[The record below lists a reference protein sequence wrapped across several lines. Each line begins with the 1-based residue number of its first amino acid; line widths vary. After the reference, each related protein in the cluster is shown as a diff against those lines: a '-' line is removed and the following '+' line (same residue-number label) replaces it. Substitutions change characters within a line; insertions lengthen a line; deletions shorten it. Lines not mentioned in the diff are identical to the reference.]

1 MNNKIIACMVVKNEV
16 DIIEYTLEQALK
28 WADYIL
34 VLDNNSTDGTT
45 DVIKKMSEL
54 EQKII
59 FWGGYG
65 GPFRDSLRAVIY
77 NDYYYL
83 CNDGDWWC
91 RLDADEVYIDNPREF
106 LSSMDESI
114 DHVYS
119 ASFQYYLTKRMLE
132 NEEQNTRKFDISNYK
147 YFKCNWSEIRFIK
160 IKKSTIWPLHFAN
173 PLFLLK
179 PSSRRIR
186 LKHFQYRNSKQMEK
200 RFRDRSPEEGK
211 NLFSHELK
219 QNKVWDETDL
229 TYDQGLYEYDDE
241 ILPRIKKISTFRK
254 VIFSC
259 IVYGLKKFSLERIL
273 LPTKEKV

>member
-132 NEEQNTRKFDISNYK
+132 N
-147 YFKCNWSEIRFIK
+147 
-160 IKKSTIWPLHFAN
+160 
-173 PLFLLK
+173 
-179 PSSRRIR
+179 
-186 LKHFQYRNSKQMEK
+186 
-200 RFRDRSPEEGK
+200 
-211 NLFSHELK
+211 
-219 QNKVWDETDL
+219 
-229 TYDQGLYEYDDE
+229 
-241 ILPRIKKISTFRK
+241 
-254 VIFSC
+254 
-259 IVYGLKKFSLERIL
+259 
-273 LPTKEKV
+273 

>member
-106 LSSMDESI
+106 LS
-114 DHVYS
+114 
-119 ASFQYYLTKRMLE
+119 
-132 NEEQNTRKFDISNYK
+132 
-147 YFKCNWSEIRFIK
+147 
-160 IKKSTIWPLHFAN
+160 
-173 PLFLLK
+173 
-179 PSSRRIR
+179 
-186 LKHFQYRNSKQMEK
+186 
-200 RFRDRSPEEGK
+200 
-211 NLFSHELK
+211 
-219 QNKVWDETDL
+219 
-229 TYDQGLYEYDDE
+229 
-241 ILPRIKKISTFRK
+241 
-254 VIFSC
+254 
-259 IVYGLKKFSLERIL
+259 
-273 LPTKEKV
+273 

>member
-147 YFKCNWSEIRFIK
+147 Y
-160 IKKSTIWPLHFAN
+160 
-173 PLFLLK
+173 
-179 PSSRRIR
+179 
-186 LKHFQYRNSKQMEK
+186 
-200 RFRDRSPEEGK
+200 
-211 NLFSHELK
+211 
-219 QNKVWDETDL
+219 
-229 TYDQGLYEYDDE
+229 
-241 ILPRIKKISTFRK
+241 
-254 VIFSC
+254 
-259 IVYGLKKFSLERIL
+259 
-273 LPTKEKV
+273 

>member
-1 MNNKIIACMVVKNEV
+1 
-16 DIIEYTLEQALK
+16 
-28 WADYIL
+28 
-34 VLDNNSTDGTT
+34 DNNSTDGTT

-132 NEEQNTRKFDISNYK
+132 NEEQNTRKFDISNY
-147 YFKCNWSEIRFIK
+147 
-160 IKKSTIWPLHFAN
+160 
-173 PLFLLK
+173 
-179 PSSRRIR
+179 
-186 LKHFQYRNSKQMEK
+186 
-200 RFRDRSPEEGK
+200 
-211 NLFSHELK
+211 
-219 QNKVWDETDL
+219 
-229 TYDQGLYEYDDE
+229 
-241 ILPRIKKISTFRK
+241 
-254 VIFSC
+254 
-259 IVYGLKKFSLERIL
+259 
-273 LPTKEKV
+273 